1 MDVRLAAL
9 GVALLVASLGLL
21 LYSLNAGLQSVA
33 GVALST
39 SVLGGVLAAL
49 GITYRDP
56 FSTALLRYSRSLNKG
71 LTKVYE
77 DLGLLGRE
85 VLHVCRGED
94 GVLVVY
100 AQKRVP
106 CGEVRPGVGLAGQ
119 VPYVAVQISGPAP
132 ETSDPQEA
140 LRELGLADAI
150 RVYRS
155 ESEVVAELVG
165 IRRELVGEEWG
176 PINPIQVLTAAILAS
191 AVGADLVREEEEY
204 TGGLYRARFKVLPG

>member
-9 GVALLVASLGLL
+9 GIALLVSSLGLL

-39 SVLGGVLAAL
+39 SVLGGVVAAL

-56 FSTALLRYSRSLNKG
+56 LGAALLQYSRSLNKV

-77 DLGLLGRE
+77 DLGLLERE
-85 VLHVCRGED
+85 VLQVCRAED

-106 CGEVRPGVGLAGQ
+106 CREVRPGVGLAEQ
-119 VPYVAVQISGPAP
+119 VPYLAVQIGASAP

-140 LRELGLADAI
+140 LRELGLADVV

-155 ESEVVAELVG
+155 EGEVVAELVG
-165 IRRELVGEEWG
+165 IRRELVGEEWR
-176 PINPIQVLTAAILAS
+176 PLNPVQVLTAAILAS
-191 AVGADLVREEEEY
+191 TVGADLVREEEEH
-204 TGGLYRARFKVLPG
+204 TGDLYRARFRVLPG

>member
-9 GVALLVASLGLL
+9 GVVLLVASLGLL

-39 SVLGGVLAAL
+39 SVLGGVVAAL

-56 FSTALLRYSRSLNKG
+56 LGVALLRYSQSLNKV

-77 DLGLLGRE
+77 DLGLLERE
-85 VLHVCRGED
+85 TLQTCRAED

-100 AQKRVP
+100 TQKRVP
-106 CGEVRPGVGLAGQ
+106 CREVRPGVGLAGQ
-119 VPYVAVQISGPAP
+119 VPYITVHVSKPAP

-140 LRELGLADAI
+140 LRELGLADVV

-155 ESEVVAELVG
+155 EGEVIVELVG
-165 IRRELVGEEWG
+165 VRRELVGGEWR
-176 PINPIQVLTAAILAS
+176 PINPVQVLTAAILAS

-204 TGGLYRARFKVLPG
+204 TGDVYRARFTVIPG